1 MLLGNVDSSE
11 LYNKNMILDF
21 FNNNKLLLEKL
32 SIENKINIL
41 NEIPFKDLLKIYNNV
56 IENIYTN
63 QERYILYLYQENVYL
78 YNIFKSIKNDKLQS
92 LLKENIYD
100 IMKNSNLI
108 IINEMFYELNN
119 NYFKLKYYH
128 ELIEILPY
136 NILKHKYVTT
146 LYKNKKYNKD
156 TIKFLD
162 YYSPYM
168 PKEFNDNLTDLKIYL
183 VE

>member
-21 FNNNKLLLEKL
+21 FNKNKLFLEKL
-32 SIENKINIL
+32 SIKNKINIL
-41 NEIPFKDLLKIYNNV
+41 NEIPFEDLLEIYNNV
-56 IENIYTN
+56 IRDIYTN

-78 YNIFKSIKNDKLQS
+78 YNIFKSIKNDELQS

-100 IMKNSNLI
+100 IMKNSSLI
-108 IINEMFYELNN
+108 IINEMFYKLNN

-136 NILKHKYVTT
+136 NILKHKYVIS
-146 LYKNKKYNKD
+146 LYKNTKYNKD

-168 PKEFNDNLTDLKIYL
+168 PKEFNENLTDLKIYL
-183 VE
+183 A